1 MAVADE
7 LRAALTTE
15 QVRTGPADLAAV
27 ARDGSHLIG
36 APDVVVYPTS
46 AAEVAAILRIASSS
60 GTPVVPRG
68 GGTSLAAS
76 TVPNRGGIVIATN
89 RMRAIIELDPSERSA
104 LVQPGIANA
113 ALDRAA
119 RAVSLRYAPDPSSR
133 AVSTIGGNVGTN
145 AGGLHCLG
153 HGVTGD
159 HVLGLE
165 VALSTGEICWLDD
178 QALPDLR
185 ALVVGGEGQLA
196 VVTAV
201 LCRLLPLA
209 ERTGMVIA
217 AFPGLAQA
225 GAAAERLVLDAP
237 GLVACEF
244 IDRHMLDALAESA
257 PGSLPGGVDAV
268 LIIEVEALREGI
280 DEAISTVRRC
290 VEDAGGTTETRLDEV
305 TQAQAWDARR
315 GAAAALGR
323 LYPDSY
329 THDFATPRDRIVESL
344 QLSAVIAER
353 HGLVLSSV
361 AHLGDG
367 NLHPRLHYDA
377 TDPAA
382 FERAMAASD
391 ELLEVILANGGT
403 LTGEHGIGL
412 EKLGALGRQYGEL
425 ELAAMRAVR
434 AAFDPSA
441 ILNPGKTLPDPGFDA
456 SKGMYAAV
464 S

>member
-1 MAVADE
+1 MVADE
-7 LRAALTTE
+7 LRAALSAE
-15 QVRTGPADLAAV
+15 QVRTGAADLAAV

-36 APDVVVYPTS
+36 IPEIVAYPTS
-46 AAEVAAILRIASSS
+46 AAEVAAILRIASAS
-60 GTPVVPRG
+60 GTPIVPRG
-68 GGTSLAAS
+68 GGTSLAAG
-76 TVPNRGGIVIATN
+76 TVPQRGGIVVAFN
-89 RMRAIIELDPSERSA
+89 RMRAILALDRVERSA

-113 ALDRAA
+113 ELDRAA
-119 RAVSLRYAPDPSSR
+119 RAVGLRYAPDPSSR
-133 AVSTIGGNVGTN
+133 AVATIGGNIGTN

-178 QALPDLR
+178 QAVPDMR

-196 VVTAV
+196 IVTAA

-209 ERTGMVIA
+209 ERTGMVVA
-217 AFPGLAQA
+217 AFPSLGQA
-225 GAAAERLVLDAP
+225 GAAAERLVLESP

-244 IDRHMLDALAESA
+244 IDRHMLDALGESA
-257 PGSLPGGVDAV
+257 PGSLPSGVDAV
-268 LIIEVEALREGI
+268 LIIEVEALSEGI
-280 DEAISTVRRC
+280 DDAVGTARRC
-290 VEDAGGTTETRLDEV
+290 VEGAGGRAELRLGEAE
-305 TQAQAWDARR
+305 QARAWDARR

-344 QLSAVIAER
+344 QLSAAIAER

-382 FERAMAASD
+382 FGRAMAASD
-391 ELLEVILANGGT
+391 ELFEVILEAGGT

-412 EKLGALGRQYGEL
+412 EKLGALGRQYDER
-425 ELAAMRAVR
+425 ELAAMRAAR
-434 AAFDPSA
+434 AAFDPA
-441 ILNPGKTLPDPGFDA
+441 GILNPGKTLPDPGFDSA
-456 SKGMYAAV
+456 QGMYAAV